1 MAGGDGLV
9 SPFVAEAV
17 EEGAGGQ
24 DDAGGGEL
32 AVSEVESGDGAV
44 GGHSDAED
52 GVFDERQVRL
62 SPDHG
67 LHELRVEVFAD
78 VGAGGLDGGAF
89 AGADAAD
96 VGEGVVRGDAHLA
109 AEGVDFAGHVAL
121 RGAADAAVA
130 GEVADAIEPHGDAG
144 GADAHSRGGEGGLDS
159 GVSGSYH
166 DDVVLVHDSIVKLLE
181 GGIEIHSRLPAR
193 VWVGVNLGEI
203 ELIGSPLG
211 VLR

>member
-9 SPFVAEAV
+9 SALVAEAV

-32 AVSEVESGDGAV
+32 AVSEVEPGDGAV

-52 GVFDERQVRL
+52 GIFDEAQVWL
-62 SPDHG
+62 SLDYG

-78 VGAGGLDGGAF
+78 MGPGGLDGGAF
-89 AGADAAD
+89 AGSDASD
-96 VGEGVVRGDAHLA
+96 MGQRVVGGDPHLA
-109 AEGVDFAGHVAL
+109 AEGVDLAGHVAL
-121 RGAADAAVA
+121 GGAADAAVA
-130 GEVADAIEPHGDAG
+130 GEVADAVEPHGDAG
-144 GADAHSRGGEGGLDS
+144 GADAHARGGEGSLDS
-159 GVSGSYH
+159 RMPGSYH

-181 GGIEIHSRLPAR
+181 GGIEMHSRLPAR
-193 VWVGVNLGEI
+193 VWVGMSLGEI

-211 VLR
+211 VLT